1 MNHQYA
7 MLAPNRESVNSEQI
21 STLLH
26 VINAFQAYLL
36 SPHRE
41 FDPNNAHPELDGGA
55 LATATVTFG
64 NACKKLDE
72 ILNDKPRWG
81 LEKANDLYGSL
92 IKTQEAQQALLDAQK
107 KVVEAAL
114 LPHSQLKPTIFQYQG
129 LFLAIYGDPSISSG
143 HIVGRGYT
151 PEAALNDF
159 DLAFK
164 RLANDQY
171 QIAVEPGD
179 DTNPKNN
186 KKTK

>member
-1 MNHQYA
+1 MNQQYP
-7 MLAPNRESVNSEQI
+7 MLVPNRESVNSEQI

-36 SPHRE
+36 APHRE

-55 LATATVTFG
+55 LAAATVTFG

-72 ILNDKPRWG
+72 ILNDNGRWG
-81 LEKANDLYGSL
+81 LDKANDLYGSL
-92 IKTQEAQQALLDAQK
+92 VKTQEAHQALLGAQK
-107 KVVEAAL
+107 KVAEAAL
-114 LPHSQLKPTIFQYQG
+114 LPHSQLKPTIFQHG
-129 LFLAIYGDPSISSG
+129 GIFLAIYGDPSIPAG
-143 HIVGRGYT
+143 HIVGRGFT